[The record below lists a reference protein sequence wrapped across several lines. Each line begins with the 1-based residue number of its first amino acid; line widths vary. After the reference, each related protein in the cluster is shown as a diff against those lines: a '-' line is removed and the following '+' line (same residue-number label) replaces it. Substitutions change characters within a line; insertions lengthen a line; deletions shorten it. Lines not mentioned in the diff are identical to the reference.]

1 MNRYLAVACEAD
13 LAFLILVSDDEEE
26 LTVHVLGDTLLPSPI
41 KIPVNNNSFS
51 TALTSR
57 RPITLDDIEPS
68 HREDV
73 WRLLGL
79 LPGGDRGVKKVD
91 PLQHKGPSRTNNG
104 QASTGLGATKSLEGG
119 AASTRARGGLMRDMS
134 VDLTRDS
141 SPVSSLTSTPLKQDA
156 LKEAQGKEEEGGG
169 AVGPTGACPAA
180 SLTPLEGSAVSNHK
194 HGVRRHHQLVSYT
207 SLPFDGAG
215 GGRLGGGIGSLALD
229 PTFSPASLL
238 CVPVACPGK
247 ETLAVLACL
256 VDKTSEME
264 FDQEDVLT
272 VQECFKYT
280 IGMLVNTLTA
290 EREHRLR
297 TQCQA
302 LLNVAQNLFTHL
314 DDVTVLLREVMA
326 EARKLTD
333 AERCSLFLVD
343 KDNDQLVAKV
353 FDGERKEE
361 SGGEVR
367 LPLSQGI
374 AGHVATTGRLLNIK
388 DAYAH
393 PLFYKGFDEC
403 TGFKTRNILCFP
415 IKEDGEVLGVAELCN
430 KTTGLHFTRFD
441 EELATAFSIY
451 CGISISNSLL
461 YKKVF
466 DTQVRSKLS
475 NELMMFHMKVTK
487 EEVDKLVQAEII
499 QPQAFH
505 RDFCS
510 FRYFPRQ
517 LSEQCTP
524 LAVISM
530 MESLGMINKYRISK
544 DSLARFTLMVRKG
557 YRDPPYHNWLHAF
570 SVTHFAFLLL
580 YNLRLMEIGALTHL
594 EGLALIVS
602 SMCHDLD
609 HRGTTNSFQV
619 ASNSV
624 LASLYSSEGSVME
637 RHHLAQAMC
646 ILNTDDCNFLENLS
660 QQEYTQFLD
669 LMRDIILATDLAHH
683 LRLVS
688 ELREVAE
695 TGYDGQNS
703 RHHELL
709 ICLLMTAADLSDQTK
724 DWQSSKHVAELIY
737 KEFFTQGDLEK
748 AMGNM
753 PLEMMDR
760 EKAFIPELQLQFL
773 DDVAIPVYELLA
785 KMFPGASDPYHNIQA
800 SRKNWAK
807 LRDVYKRRKPESTSS
822 LDIFED
828 DSLEEDLAKEL

>member
-1 MNRYLAVACEAD
+1 MYS
-13 LAFLILVSDDEEE
+13 F
-26 LTVHVLGDTLLPSPI
+26 
-41 KIPVNNNSFS
+41 VNNNSFS

-169 AVGPTGACPAA
+169 QWAHGSLPAA

-333 AERCSLFLVD
+333 AERCSSSSWTRTTISWLTW
-343 KDNDQLVAKV
+343 
-353 FDGERKEE
+353 RK
-361 SGGEVR
+361 S
-367 LPLSQGI
+367 
-374 AGHVATTGRLLNIK
+374 
-388 DAYAH
+388 
-393 PLFYKGFDEC
+393 
-403 TGFKTRNILCFP
+403 
-415 IKEDGEVLGVAELCN
+415 
-430 KTTGLHFTRFD
+430 
-441 EELATAFSIY
+441 
-451 CGISISNSLL
+451 
-461 YKKVF
+461 
-466 DTQVRSKLS
+466 
-475 NELMMFHMKVTK
+475 
-487 EEVDKLVQAEII
+487 
-499 QPQAFH
+499 
-505 RDFCS
+505 
-510 FRYFPRQ
+510 
-517 LSEQCTP
+517 
-524 LAVISM
+524 
-530 MESLGMINKYRISK
+530 
-544 DSLARFTLMVRKG
+544 
-557 YRDPPYHNWLHAF
+557 
-570 SVTHFAFLLL
+570 
-580 YNLRLMEIGALTHL
+580 
-594 EGLALIVS
+594 
-602 SMCHDLD
+602 
-609 HRGTTNSFQV
+609 
-619 ASNSV
+619 
-624 LASLYSSEGSVME
+624 
-637 RHHLAQAMC
+637 
-646 ILNTDDCNFLENLS
+646 
-660 QQEYTQFLD
+660 
-669 LMRDIILATDLAHH
+669 
-683 LRLVS
+683 
-688 ELREVAE
+688 
-695 TGYDGQNS
+695 
-703 RHHELL
+703 
-709 ICLLMTAADLSDQTK
+709 
-724 DWQSSKHVAELIY
+724 
-737 KEFFTQGDLEK
+737 
-748 AMGNM
+748 
-753 PLEMMDR
+753 
-760 EKAFIPELQLQFL
+760 
-773 DDVAIPVYELLA
+773 
-785 KMFPGASDPYHNIQA
+785 
-800 SRKNWAK
+800 
-807 LRDVYKRRKPESTSS
+807 
-822 LDIFED
+822 
-828 DSLEEDLAKEL
+828 